1 MVNQT
6 PAQIEAY
13 TELKKTLNLSKC
25 GGGREVNLMKQ
36 PQHSNNIIHFCGI
49 TSAYNFQS

>member
-1 MVNQT
+1 MEEGAKMVNQT

-13 TELKKTLNLSKC
+13 TGLKKIVNLTKS

-36 PQHSNNIIHFCGI
+36 PQHSN
-49 TSAYNFQS
+49 